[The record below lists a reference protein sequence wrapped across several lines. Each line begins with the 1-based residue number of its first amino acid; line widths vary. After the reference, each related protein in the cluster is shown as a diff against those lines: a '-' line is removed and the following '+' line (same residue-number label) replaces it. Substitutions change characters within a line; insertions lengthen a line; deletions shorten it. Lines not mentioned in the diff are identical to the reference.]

1 MKIYKNKIM
10 KTDIKECK
18 IDNDGTFKYIQISC
32 INKNDS
38 KDSKLIIRGTSY
50 FSYHKQ
56 IFDDFLTEIK
66 NSKNKSLIDDY
77 EFKCIGGGRI
87 EINGKMIF
95 IYGYSTVFGQ
105 ADHAKTV
112 QILKKYYP
120 YKNIDYSNGGY

>member
-1 MKIYKNKIM
+1 M

-32 INKNDS
+32 INKNNS
-38 KDSKLIIRGTSY
+38 NDSKLIIRGTSY

-56 IFDDFLTEIK
+56 IFDDFMTEIN
-66 NSKNKSLIDDY
+66 NSKNKTLLDNY
-77 EFKCIGGGRI
+77 EFKCTGGGRI

-95 IYGYSTVFGQ
+95 VYGYSTVFGQ

-112 QILKKYYP
+112 EILKKYYP
-120 YKNIDYSNGGY
+120 YKTIDYSNGGY